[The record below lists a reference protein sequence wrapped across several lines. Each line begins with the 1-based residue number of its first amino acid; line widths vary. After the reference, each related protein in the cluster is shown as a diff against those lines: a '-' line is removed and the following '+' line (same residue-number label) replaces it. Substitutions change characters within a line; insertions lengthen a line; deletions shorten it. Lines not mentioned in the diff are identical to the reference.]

1 MLPISADLK
10 QNVFYMLLFLIS
22 HNAFAIFCV
31 AGIIVGIILSIYKPS
46 RTHVVLLLGFIVLLF
61 AFEYIKHIVGP
72 LREQT
77 INSLVTDKP
86 HNTVTRIVNFSLL
99 RALPLF
105 LPLLGLAMVGSSVLH
120 LVVRKSKKW

>member
-99 RALPLF
+99 KALPFF

-120 LVVRKSKKW
+120 LVARKSKKW